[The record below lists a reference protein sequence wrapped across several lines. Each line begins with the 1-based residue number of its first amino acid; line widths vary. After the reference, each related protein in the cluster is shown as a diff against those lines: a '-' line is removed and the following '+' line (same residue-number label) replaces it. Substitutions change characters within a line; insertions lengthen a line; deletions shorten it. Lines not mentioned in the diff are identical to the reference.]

1 MASVNKWIGI
11 GNLTKDPEVRF
22 ATNGDAIANC
32 SIACNETWKDKA
44 GNKQERVEYIR
55 ISFFGKLAEIVGEY
69 LRKGSSIYVEGRIET
84 KKWKNKEGVDQ
95 YTTGIIAEK
104 MQMLGGKTVQ
114 YDAPVTTKQKTNE
127 QSNPFDDFGDAPF

>member
-1 MASVNKWIGI
+1 MSSVNKAII
-11 GNLTKDPEVRF
+11 LGNLGADPDVRYLPDGSAVTNITV
-22 ATNGDAIANC
+22 ATTE
-32 SIACNETWKDKA
+32 SWKDKS
-44 GNKQERVEYIR
+44 GNKQEKTEWHR

-114 YDAPVTTKQKTNE
+114 DDAPVTTKPKANE
-127 QSNPFDDFGDAPF
+127 QNNTFEDFDAPF